1 MSKNIRK
8 PNKEVI
14 KTVAELLAVGVN
26 AVLDLYLKKN
36 KIK

>member
-1 MSKNIRK
+1 MSKSIRK
-8 PNKEVI
+8 PDKEVI
-14 KTVAELLAVGVN
+14 KTVAELLAVGVS